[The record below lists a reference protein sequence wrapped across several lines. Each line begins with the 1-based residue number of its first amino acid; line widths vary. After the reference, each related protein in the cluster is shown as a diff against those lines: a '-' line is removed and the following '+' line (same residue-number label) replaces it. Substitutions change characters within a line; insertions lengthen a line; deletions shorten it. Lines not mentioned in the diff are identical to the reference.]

1 MPEPADRAEIVRL
14 RPPDYRPSAIGF
26 NLREVLSGQAAAPE
40 LQPFDTIHVFGRY
53 EEDAPKVGIYGEV
66 LRPGEYP
73 LSERMTAADLLR
85 LAGGFKRS
93 AFTDSADLA
102 SYAIRN
108 GSRVELQHREVA
120 VTKAVTGDVDADV
133 LLKPGDVLTVRQLGN
148 WTSIGGAL
156 QTTRHILPPPRY
168 GHYGSQRLRPRA
180 GAPGGV
186 LGPTA
191 PHRPGP
197 PTPPPNP

>member
-14 RPPDYRPSAIGF
+14 RPPDYRPSVIGF

-40 LQPFDTIHVFGRY
+40 LQPFDTSNVFGRY

-148 WTSIGGAL
+148 WTSIGGAAD
-156 QTTRHILPPPRY
+156 TIRASVLPRRCVIK
-168 GHYGSQRLRPRA
+168 GVA
-180 GAPGGV
+180 GLSAVRGAAGGV
-186 LGPTA
+186 VCA
-191 PHRPGP
+191 
-197 PTPPPNP
+197 